1 MVLSFVTIRRM
12 WISKEIVRLK
22 TKLEDLVKR
31 PGTREGETHLAAS
44 LADRENYRSE
54 ANRHALDFG
63 ADATLLDQRF
73 QKPSLKL
80 TANMQHKGM
89 FIEW

>member
-1 MVLSFVTIRRM
+1 M

-31 PGTREGETHLAAS
+31 PGTGEGETHLAAS
-44 LADRENYRSE
+44 LAHRENYRSE
-54 ANRHALDFG
+54 ANRHALDSG
-63 ADATLLDQRF
+63 ADTTLLDQRF

-80 TANMQHKGM
+80 TANIQHKGII
-89 FIEW
+89 IEW